1 MKISLITVLCITFRR
16 MREFWYAL
24 TKLQA
29 NETLKGD
36 TFENTLI
43 LNY

>member
-1 MKISLITVLCITFRR
+1 MKISLISVSCIAFRCI
-16 MREFWYAL
+16 REFWYAL

-29 NETLKGD
+29 NEILKGD
-36 TFENTLI
+36 ISENTQI